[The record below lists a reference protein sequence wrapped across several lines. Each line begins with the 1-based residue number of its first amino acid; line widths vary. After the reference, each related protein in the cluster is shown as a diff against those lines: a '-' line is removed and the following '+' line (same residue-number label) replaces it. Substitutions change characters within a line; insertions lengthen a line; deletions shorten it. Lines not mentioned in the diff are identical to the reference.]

1 MQDAIAKADGA
12 NTEEAYN
19 EAVSGISIDSLV
31 PTQFSKEELNK
42 VLRGLIGKLE
52 RDYTEESWK
61 ELQDAIDTADSAKL
75 KSEYDAVKDKLTI
88 NNLVLEE
95 DKGFIGD
102 LIERV
107 QEDTMMLVL
116 VIVIR
121 YIVSNSNSCYNLI
134 N

>member
-19 EAVSGISIDSLV
+19 EAVSAISIDSLV

-52 RDYTEESWK
+52 RDYTVDSWK
-61 ELQDAIDTADSAKL
+61 ELQDAIDTADSANL

-116 VIVIR
+116 IIVIR
-121 YIVSNSNSCYNLI
+121 CTVSDFDNCYNLI